1 MQYSNIAVEKKEGIA
16 WVALDRPQAA
26 NAMSRATLAELAQA
40 FEAAEADDEVK
51 VIVFTARGK
60 VFTAGADAKELV
72 SAPPGE
78 FFPENENPAQMALER
93 LTKPVIA
100 AINGPC
106 FTGGLEMILSC
117 DMIVAAE
124 NATFT
129 DAHARYGLVHG
140 WGGSQRLPRTVGPMR
155 AREIMFTC
163 RPVTAQE
170 AERIGLVNRVVP
182 ADKLEEAVT
191 ELARLILGNSS
202 ISLRVIK
209 SMTRRGLATSLEAG
223 LKIEA
228 QEYVRHMKQ
237 GVAKDAQGRIQSFL
251 GKKKD

>member
-16 WVALDRPQAA
+16 WVALDRPHAA

-51 VIVFTARGK
+51 VIVFTAKGK
-60 VFTAGADAKELV
+60 VFTGGADAKELV

-140 WGGSQRLPRTVGPMR
+140 WGGSQRLTRTVGPMR

-163 RPVTAQE
+163 RQVTAQE
-170 AERIGLVNRVVP
+170 AERFGLVNRVVP
-182 ADKLEEAVT
+182 AEKLGEAVT
-191 ELARLILGNSS
+191 ELARLIIGNSS
-202 ISLRVIK
+202 ISIRLIK

-228 QEYVRHMKQ
+228 QEYVRHMKK